1 MDEIVPT
8 TYATIE
14 LRSERLGEL
23 QQCLMAHGFALKYVQ
38 SPSKEMWCIEDEQS
52 PGDEPKGAA

>member
-23 QQCLMAHGFALKYVQ
+23 QQCLMAHGFQLKPVNNPTRPLYAIVDD
-38 SPSKEMWCIEDEQS
+38 SKQIET
-52 PGDEPKGAA
+52 GDI

>member
-38 SPSKEMWCIEDEQS
+38 SPKREFWAIEDEDQS
-52 PGDEPKGAA
+52 QAGPGSAA

>member
-1 MDEIVPT
+1 MTSAIPT

-23 QQCLMAHGFALKYVQ
+23 QQCLMAHGFVLTWV
-38 SPSKEMWCIEDEQS
+38 EDEKRERWAIS
-52 PGDEPKGAA
+52 DEQQAAPQEAE